1 LRLPPPISQE
11 YPNPNPFQRLV
22 STPSPPPP
30 HVTLSPCLLST
41 TYVSPG
47 KGVTLQLCSA
57 PPVVLTPY
65 PCHAGGY
72 KLRTTLE
79 GKRLCL
85 PTGDAMLFSVLP
97 FRQTLCVLGAYCTSM
112 VLYEAPLGRWDCNIG
127 KGSSCSSVSSLLC
140 PVHRA
145 GEYCFYFRRC
155 PQRETG
161 ANTASS
167 HLTPPSFVSKSL
179 IPPWQCI
186 PVLKL
191 ALLNKGQGVR

>member
-1 LRLPPPISQE
+1 
-11 YPNPNPFQRLV
+11 
-22 STPSPPPP
+22 
-30 HVTLSPCLLST
+30 
-41 TYVSPG
+41 
-47 KGVTLQLCSA
+47 
-57 PPVVLTPY
+57 
-65 PCHAGGY
+65 
-72 KLRTTLE
+72 
-79 GKRLCL
+79 
-85 PTGDAMLFSVLP
+85 MLFSVLP